1 MILKFDKLFLKSS
14 SQYITN
20 TIESSNV
27 AILNFAEITTITE
40 MISLL
45 FRLTPLQSGDITI
58 NGVSINFFD
67 KAMIPHIV
75 KVVMDYDNL
84 EKISGYDY
92 LGKIIERRSIA
103 TALSSD
109 ELKELIPDI
118 CSTLQID
125 NQMLYNK
132 IDKYDYFEILQ
143 LKLIEFMISGA
154 KILIVADSKNK
165 VNSDVF
171 NLLDNFSKGN
181 DVLILVVTT
190 NDSLQL

>member
-109 ELKELIPDI
+109 ELKKLIPDI

>member
-1 MILKFDKLFLKSS
+1 
-14 SQYITN
+14 
-20 TIESSNV
+20 
-27 AILNFAEITTITE
+27 

-103 TALSSD
+103 TTLSSD

-132 IDKYDYFEILQ
+132 ISKYDYFEILQ

-165 VNSDVF
+165 VNSDIF

-181 DVLILVVTT
+181 DVLILVITT